1 MLGPSQRCRYEPITS
16 IPSEINVALYVFLTK
31 ANKTIQA
38 AEDAINMLTKFQIG
52 ISQYKLNLQRG
63 VASGMVRSLD
73 ECKDGMDCI
82 KRSYLSL
89 YTTRNPDSVL
99 SWAGV
104 GYRITKFISS
114 VEIPLLSQWIAKY
127 GETMSESL
135 SEAVVKFVGLP
146 VIDLLQYLE
155 NEHIAHC
162 VPSNVSSGLG
172 TRPVDYVYVNGTRT
186 SQRTSKT
193 LDGRERIME
202 GRQAYT
208 GVLSYFT
215 STNHTPGKYGLLIF
229 L

>member
-16 IPSEINVALYVFLTK
+16 IPSELNLALYIFLTK

-38 AEDAINMLTKFQIG
+38 AEDTMNMLKKFQIG

-73 ECKDGMDCI
+73 ECKNGIECI

-89 YTTRNPDSVL
+89 YTTRNPYSVL

-104 GYRITKFISS
+104 GYRVTKFISG
-114 VEIPLLSQWIAKY
+114 VEIPVLSQWIAKY
-127 GETMSESL
+127 GENMSESL

-146 VIDLLQYLE
+146 MIDLLQYLE
-155 NEHIAHC
+155 NGHITHC

-172 TRPVDYVYVNGTRT
+172 TRPVDYVYINGTRT
-186 SQRTSKT
+186 SIRTSKT

-202 GRQAYT
+202 GGQAYA

-215 STNHTPGKYGLLIF
+215 STNHTPGEYGLLI
-229 L
+229 LL

>member
-16 IPSEINVALYVFLTK
+16 IRNELNLALYIFLTK

-38 AEDAINMLTKFQIG
+38 VEDAMIMLPKFQIG

-63 VASGMVRSLD
+63 VTSGMVRSVD
-73 ECKDGMDCI
+73 ECKDGIECI

-104 GYRITKFISS
+104 SYRITKFVSG
-114 VEIPLLSQWIAKY
+114 VEIPVLSQWIAKY
-127 GETMSESL
+127 GKNMTESL

-146 VIDLLQYLE
+146 MIDLLQYLE
-155 NEHIAHC
+155 NDHITYC

-172 TRPVDYVYVNGTRT
+172 TRPVDNVYVNGTRT
-186 SQRTSKT
+186 SIRTNQT
-193 LDGRERIME
+193 LDGRKRILE
-202 GRQAYT
+202 GKQAYA

-215 STNHTPGKYGLLIF
+215 STSHTPGKYELLIPH
-229 L
+229 